1 MLPRRFSLSCVVALA
16 LTGCAGGADP
26 GAGGD
31 GDGDRDGERGA
42 GARQAAVTSATP
54 ALGDRAVV
62 AVVQRG
68 GDLRCTGT
76 LIAPRAVLTAAHCG
90 VTGDNAGD
98 FQVFVGE
105 VVGGVGTG
113 VDVVDVRVHPG
124 FVAATFASD
133 LAVLW
138 LRADVPVV
146 PVALPEGALALE
158 VGAVVRVVGYGVSA
172 AGAADQGTR
181 RQGSASISEVTEA
194 EVTLAP
200 APSQPCSYDSGGP
213 AFVIVAGVE
222 RLAGVTSRGDAGC
235 VTTSREARV
244 DTQLGFIRDALA
256 AGPRPPPVDAG
267 VVVPPPDDDDGCTVS
282 AGGRPARA
290 PAPWSLLLLGLALLV
305 AARLR
310 CRC

>member
-1 MLPRRFSLSCVVALA
+1 M
-16 LTGCAGGADP
+16 
-26 GAGGD
+26 
-31 GDGDRDGERGA
+31 
-42 GARQAAVTSATP
+42 TSATS

-90 VTGDNAGD
+90 VTADNAAD

-113 VDVVDVRVHPG
+113 VDVASVRVHPG

-138 LRADVPVV
+138 LRAEVPVV
-146 PVALPEGALALE
+146 PVALPEGPLALE
-158 VGAVVRVVGYGVSA
+158 VGTAVRVVGYGVSV

-213 AFVIVAGVE
+213 AFVTVRGVE
-222 RLAGVTSRGDAGC
+222 LLVGVTSRGDSAC
-235 VTTSREARV
+235 VTTSREVRV
-244 DTQLGFIRDALA
+244 DAQLGFIRDALA
-256 AGPRPPPVDAG
+256 AGPLPPPVDAG
-267 VVVPPPDDDDGCTVS
+267 VVVPPDDDDGCTVS

-290 PAPWSLLLLGLALLV
+290 VAPGTLLVLGLALLALAV
-305 AARLR
+305 GAARLR